1 MDDFASASA
10 GLSSQGNIQMENLF
24 DFADREVFATS
35 VDLKGE
41 LITSLTS
48 FIKLYSQR
56 RDRLQRSS
64 ESFMLTAARLHDDMH
79 KEVSEKKTGRGLL
92 TVFGGVL
99 GAPWGGVFGAAF
111 GAFGA
116 VTATAWAW
124 LCDDINA
131 LCVTGGF
138 VCSVFGGVV
147 GGAFGG
153 VVGGAFSGGVGG
165 AFGGGVGG
173 AVDVEATGGP
183 VYGFVREAAWFT
195 IGFAAGVAIGG
206 TYGGA
211 VGAAGGA
218 SGGGFGA
225 LCGKRLAVNVLESIS
240 VFFRMKVSKAQK
252 IKSEK
257 VTVEQKTQDFR
268 ETIKPLVEELKSL
281 KTICDQMAAS
291 AFVRVVAG
299 QTAKTLAFVT
309 TMEKTIVDSQ
319 KATDML
325 QFVSSVE
332 EAARQSK
339 TITEEVEK
347 TREEAEKL
355 RLVQRHNSEHV
366 DFLPH

>member
-24 DFADREVFATS
+24 DFADREVCATS

-56 RDRLQRSS
+56 RARLQRSS
-64 ESFMLTAARLHDDMH
+64 ESFMLTAARLREMH

-131 LCVTGGF
+131 LRVTGGF
-138 VCSVFGGVV
+138 VCSVFGGV
-147 GGAFGG
+147 
-153 VVGGAFSGGVGG
+153 VGG

-183 VYGFVREAAWFT
+183 VYAFVREAAWFT

-225 LCGKRLAVNVLESIS
+225 LCGKRLAVSVLESIT
-240 VFFRMKVSKAQK
+240 VFFGMKVSKAQK

-291 AFVRVVAG
+291 AFVRGVAG
-299 QTAKTLAFVT
+299 QTAKTLASVT
-309 TMEKTIVDSQ
+309 KMEKTIGDSQ

-355 RLVQRHNSEHV
+355 RLVQRHNSEHM